1 MEPFFFGLF
10 GGLAINLLRLA
21 DLAHTPPAE
30 RPKTFTDPFYVV
42 QFLILPLLGGGLAYT
57 YHASGTVLSPILAVN
72 IGASAPLILK
82 NLASALP
89 PIGPHKVN

>member
-1 MEPFFFGLF
+1 MQPFLFGLF

-21 DLAHTPPAE
+21 DLAHKPAAE
-30 RPKTFTDPFYVV
+30 RPKTFSDIFYVI
-42 QFLILPLLGGGLAYT
+42 QFVTLPLLGGGLAYT
-57 YHASGTVLSPILAVN
+57 YHASGTMLSPILALN

-89 PIGPHKVN
+89 PIGTQRIN